1 MSQKTPRTH
10 NSVTQHQEGWNV
22 KESKIL
28 PETAP
33 QGRVD
38 LRPADFDKLLE
49 QKGVRIKVFRTMYC
63 PNVKS
68 SDGAE
73 HEIDCTLCNGMN
85 YIDIDCIDCKALLQN
100 QDLQRTMTEGGDFD
114 GNTVLMTFPI
124 GIELQYFARIE
135 LTDFTE
141 NYYQRVMRKEGSL
154 TDVLKYKACRVN
166 ALVDK
171 DGNKYY
177 QQQDFDLDQ
186 NGNLKWLSTTTARKP
201 ADFVVYSV
209 HYETH
214 IQYRAVRAM
223 HVARFTQWRTE
234 QGIEHIKL
242 PEQWMVTKE
251 FLLRRKD
258 INTQAPLEE
267 GPYDN
272 HTNTTGDNG

>member
-1 MSQKTPRTH
+1 MSGKTPVGH
-10 NSVTQHQEGWNV
+10 NSTTHKAEGFDV

-49 QKGVRIKVFRTMYC
+49 QKGTRVKVFRTMYC

-68 SDGAE
+68 ADGAE

-85 YIDIDCIDCKALLQN
+85 YIDIDCIECKAFIQN
-100 QDLQRTMTEGGDFD
+100 QELQKVMTEGGDID
-114 GNTVLMTFPI
+114 GNTVLMSFPI
-124 GIELQYFARIE
+124 GIELQYFTRVE
-135 LTDFTE
+135 LKDFTE
-141 NYYQRVMRKEGSL
+141 IYYQRVLRKPGSN

-166 ALVDK
+166 VIIDK
-171 DGNKYY
+171 NGSKYY
-177 QQQDFDLDQ
+177 QQQDFDLNP
-186 NGNLKWLSTTTARKP
+186 NGDVIWMSTPGARKP
-201 ADFVVYSV
+201 ADNVIYSI

-214 IQYRAVRAM
+214 VQFRAVKAM
-223 HVARFTQWRTE
+223 HVTRFTQWRTDA
-234 QGIEHIKL
+234 GIEHIKM
-242 PEQWMVTKE
+242 PEQWMLTKE

-258 INTQAPLEE
+258 INTQQPLEE

-272 HTNTTGDNG
+272 HTNTTGDND

>member
-1 MSQKTPRTH
+1 MSNKTPRGHNSTTH
-10 NSVTQHQEGWNV
+10 NAEGWQV

-28 PETAP
+28 PETSP

-49 QKGVRIKVFRTMYC
+49 QKGTRVKVFRTMYC

-68 SDGAE
+68 ADGAE

-85 YIDIDCIDCKALLQN
+85 YIDIDCIECKAFVQN
-100 QDLQRTMTEGGDFD
+100 QELQRTMTEGGDID

-124 GIELQYFARIE
+124 GVELQYFTRVE
-135 LTDFTE
+135 LKDFTE
-141 NYYQRVMRKEGSL
+141 IYYQRILRKSGSP
-154 TDVLKYKACRVN
+154 TDILKYKACRVN
-166 ALVDK
+166 AVIAK
-171 DGNKYY
+171 DGQKYY

-186 NGNLKWLSTTTARKP
+186 NGNIKWMTTVGARKP
-201 ADFVVYSV
+201 ADFMIYSI

-214 IQYRAVRAM
+214 IQFRAVKAM
-223 HVARFTQWRTE
+223 HVTRFTQWKTE
-234 QGIEHIKL
+234 KGVEHIKM
-242 PEQWMVTKE
+242 PEQWMLTKE

-258 INTQAPLEE
+258 INTQSPLEE

-272 HTNTTGDNG
+272 HQDTTGDND